1 MRVAT
6 YSYTRHLQQLN
17 SITHENQTVHIW
29 QTLAANQIL
38 QIKTFL
44 CFFSA
49 GAGLKVHWGTAPIKI
64 CWGLATPHI
73 RANSAHFNHHT

>member
-17 SITHENQTVHIW
+17 SITHGHQTVHIW
-29 QTLAANQIL
+29 QNLAANQKL

-49 GAGLKVHWGTAPIKI
+49 GAGLKVYWGMSPIII

-73 RANSAHFNHHT
+73 RATSILKKK